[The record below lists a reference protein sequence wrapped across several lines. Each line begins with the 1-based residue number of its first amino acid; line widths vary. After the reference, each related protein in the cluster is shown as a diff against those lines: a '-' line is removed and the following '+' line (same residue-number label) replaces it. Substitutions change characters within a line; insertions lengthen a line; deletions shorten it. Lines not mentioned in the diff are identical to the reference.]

1 MATMKEIVS
10 TMFMEDVLKTRDGL
24 IERLKRIEEREDSD
38 LEKDLA
44 DMREVM
50 SYLEF
55 IEEELLKLKA
65 RYYKRYGTK

>member
-24 IERLKRIEEREDSD
+24 IERLKRIEEREDGD
-38 LEKDLA
+38 YEKDLA
-44 DMREVM
+44 DMREVV

-55 IEEELLKLKA
+55 IEEELLELKA